1 MKPASAFVVS
11 VARGLAISGILIML
25 LPIIGSADSLRFA
38 MPITELV
45 VTIYAAAAMRRYTAA
60 LPE

>member
-38 MPITELV
+38 VPITELV
-45 VTIYAAAAMRRYTAA
+45 VTIYAA